1 MSALTGQA
9 LGTLRLDGV
18 KEGLRQ
24 VAEWTITASSSLRGQ
39 QIAAAARRCEFL
51 VLAHF
56 PADGKPRFLRAIDP
70 ETKQEYVL
78 VRAELYERL
87 KALLYDDGDWT
98 PEEQL
103 SLLAASGK
111 RAGWDDPAMDIY
123 DNYDENHKK
132 LCP

>member
-1 MSALTGQA
+1 MIELTAEQRQEVRQA
-9 LGTLRLDGV
+9 NGDGT
-18 KEGLRQ
+18 
-24 VAEWTITASSSLRGQ
+24 
-39 QIAAAARRCEFL
+39 
-51 VLAHF
+51 
-56 PADGKPRFLRAIDP
+56 RAIDP

-87 KALLYDDGDWT
+87 KTLLYDDGDWT

-103 SLLAASGK
+103 SLLAESGK